1 MPVKGKKVALAGDEL
16 VTAFVRRPHGVKGF
30 VRLESA
36 SGETEHIEA
45 LSSVYLRLAKE
56 GGSVFECQ
64 IEETA
69 GSPAA
74 FLVKFAGIDTPEEAA
89 RLAGAEVLV
98 PRDKACP
105 LAEGEFYVA
114 DLCQCVLVHEGEP
127 VGGIKDV
134 TEGGGGFLLE
144 IELNCGGVRLVPFRN
159 EFVGEV
165 DIAKKTVELIH
176 AWVLD

>member
-1 MPVKGKKVALAGDEL
+1 MPRGGKRARLAGDEL

-30 VRLESA
+30 VRMESA
-36 SGETEHIEA
+36 SGEVEHIA
-45 LSSVYLRLAKE
+45 SLKNVFLRFAKE
-56 GGSVFECQ
+56 GGCVFEYQ
-64 IEETA
+64 IEGTA

-74 FLVKFAGIDTPEEAA
+74 FLVKFAGVDTPEEAK
-89 RLAGAEVLV
+89 LLSGAEVLV

-105 LAEGEFYVA
+105 LNEGEFYVA
-114 DLCQCVLVHEGEP
+114 DLCQCDLVHEGEAI
-127 VGGIKDV
+127 GRIKDV

-165 DIAKKTVELIH
+165 DIAKKAVELV
-176 AWVLD
+176 ARWVLD